1 MNLKILDLIGI
12 SAATLCLIH
21 CILFPL
27 MMIIPLGIPHS
38 PLIDAAF
45 LAIGLTVVFRIT
57 KTIGSVRLKTLFW
70 VSTALIA
77 VSVGLDFIFHFHS
90 GLIYFGAA
98 GLITAHIINFKN
110 HKH

>member
-1 MNLKILDLIGI
+1 MNSKILDFIGI

-21 CILFPL
+21 CIIFPL
-27 MMIIPLGIPHS
+27 LLVVPLGISHS
-38 PLIDAAF
+38 PLIDLIF
-45 LAIGLTVVFRIT
+45 LVIGVTVVFRIT
-57 KTIGSVRLKTLFW
+57 KTIRSVGLKILFW
-70 VSTALIA
+70 TSISLISL
-77 VSVGLDFIFHFHS
+77 SVGLDFIFHLHS